1 MKKII
6 KKIKKVLKDFSRKS
20 IILNQKIRINTLE
33 VKLEAM
39 ENIIKNELYKEF
51 MQKITVP
58 EEIERL
64 TKENKRLRIK
74 NKELKELLKDNEI
87 LL

>member
-20 IILNQKIRINTLE
+20 IILNQKIKINTLE